1 MIGLSES
8 ELHTLRGVFARFP
21 QIEEVILFG
30 SRALGTHRP
39 SSDIDLAIKGKD
51 ITLDTLAKLRF
62 VLEEETNLPYFFDVV
77 VYERIENEELKGAID
92 EGGKYI
98 TKENI
103 LNNLLDLEV

>member
-1 MIGLSES
+1 MIGLSEA
-8 ELHTLRGVFARFP
+8 ELQTLRAVFARFP

-30 SRALGTHRP
+30 SRASGTHRP

-77 VYERIENEELKGAID
+77 VYDKVENGELKRVID
-92 EGGKYI
+92 RGEKI
-98 TKENI
+98 ICWK
-103 LNNLLDLEV
+103 L